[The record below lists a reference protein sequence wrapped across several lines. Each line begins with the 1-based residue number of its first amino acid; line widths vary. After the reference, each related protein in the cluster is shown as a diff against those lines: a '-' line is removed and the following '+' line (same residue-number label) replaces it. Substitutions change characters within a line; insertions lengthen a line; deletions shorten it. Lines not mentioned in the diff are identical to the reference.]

1 MKNDFQSWAK
11 AHQSHIETSLA
22 TLLPAAELSPER
34 LHNAMRFSVLGG
46 GKRIRPL
53 LAFAAGELSEADE
66 KRVTIA
72 GVAVE
77 LIHAYSLVHDDL
89 PCMDDDVLRRGKP
102 TCHIEYN
109 EATALV
115 VGDC

>member
-1 MKNDFQSWAK
+1 MKNDFQGWAR

-66 KRVTIA
+66 ERVTIA
-72 GVAVE
+72 GAAVE
-77 LIHAYSLVHDDL
+77 LIHAYSLVHDEANL
-89 PCMDDDVLRRGKP
+89 PA
-102 TCHIEYN
+102 I
-109 EATALV
+109 
-115 VGDC
+115 